1 MAEEV
6 CMHYAFAGSRPPDVN
21 VVKAMDGHT
30 VHEVSPTDKLFSR
43 IAATEQYIFF
53 VGCMQH
59 KTE

>member
-1 MAEEV
+1 
-6 CMHYAFAGSRPPDVN
+6 MHYAFAGSRPPDVN

-30 VHEVSPTDKLFSR
+30 VHQVSPTDKLFSR